1 MTDPLVRGM
10 DPQIRIHAKSS
21 WIRNA
26 GLKAHGYL
34 SIVRLVLL
42 PGALGE
48 LELGWALQR
57 VRLLPAALLRLAKQN
72 ITISNKNYVL
82 FSAFLPDPDPRILN
96 YGSLLFINDFKKFK
110 KKSSIFLY

>member
-1 MTDPLVRGM
+1 M
-10 DPQIRIHAKSS
+10 DPRIRIRIRTKRS
-21 WIRNA
+21 WIRNT

-72 ITISNKNYVL
+72 INISKKNYVL
-82 FSAFLPDPDPRILN
+82 FSALLPDPDPRILN
-96 YGSLLFINDFKKFK
+96 YRSLLFINDLKKFK
-110 KKSSIFLY
+110 KKSSIFYHIK